1 MLYCNDNM
9 KRVALCNTM
18 CILCNCISYRTSE
31 ICRFLTESYC
41 VGSNWLSAFIAFTH
55 CRDQRLEQAKD
66 LSSWSQCRQST
77 RRTLRR
83 LKEDGFEMLSNL
95 ELWRGDIHVIEGKR
109 VDASDKTTCYSN

>member
-55 CRDQRLEQAKD
+55 YRGQQCIVIALQAVFHF
-66 LSSWSQCRQST
+66 LVS
-77 RRTLRR
+77 
-83 LKEDGFEMLSNL
+83 
-95 ELWRGDIHVIEGKR
+95 I
-109 VDASDKTTCYSN
+109 